1 MIGNQPITWI
11 IMEVMSV
18 VLFLI
23 CMVHALKSSRPKQ
36 QLFELC
42 CFVLAAGIFEHFG
55 VLTGNYWYSQE
66 RFMMFGLLPLSILL
80 IEAVTMYSAMVLFE
94 YLNMPR
100 WSIIWFVGLLSM
112 VQDMTIDPVYVNDT
126 YVFDGIA
133 QGHWNWKIYY
143 EPTFFGI
150 PFFNFSSWFY
160 MTGLYAGLLAWGQ
173 HLYAKKR
180 KEWLGTAYPF
190 LAAVFLLVP
199 LIPTAL
205 LLVKP
210 IYSDNATYL
219 FWYELIAMIANFA
232 FGAALIAKHWK
243 KMSPVNIKKDGIV
256 IFAVPAILHL
266 YDIVV
271 GFGLGIE
278 QSYIPVVVFTVIHM
292 AYLFV
297 IYRKS
302 KKAVSGLVK

>member
-1 MIGNQPITWI
+1 
-11 IMEVMSV
+11 
-18 VLFLI
+18 
-23 CMVHALKSSRPKQ
+23 
-36 QLFELC
+36 
-42 CFVLAAGIFEHFG
+42 
-55 VLTGNYWYSQE
+55 
-66 RFMMFGLLPLSILL
+66 MMFGLLPISILL

-112 VQDMTIDPVYVNDT
+112 VQDMTIDPVYVHDT

-160 MTGLYAGLLAWGQ
+160 MTGLYAGLLALGQ
-173 HLYAKKR
+173 HIYAKKK
-180 KEWLGTAYPF
+180 KEWIGTAYPF
-190 LAAVFLLVP
+190 LAAALLLVP

-232 FGAALIAKHWK
+232 FGAALIVKYWK
-243 KMSPVNIKKDGIV
+243 KMSPVNIKKDGVV

-266 YDIVV
+266 YDIIV

-302 KKAVSGLVK
+302 KKAASSLAK